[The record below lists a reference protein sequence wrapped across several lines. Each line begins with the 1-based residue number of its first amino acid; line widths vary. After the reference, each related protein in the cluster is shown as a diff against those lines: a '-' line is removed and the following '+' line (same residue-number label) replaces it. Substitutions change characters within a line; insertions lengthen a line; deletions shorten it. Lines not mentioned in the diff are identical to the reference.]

1 MNLKPMRKASIARP
15 TRKEFLKLG
24 LAGSV
29 ALALPFGSS
38 GCSSGDQTGTLLRS
52 SAPLPE
58 PFSVPLPVP
67 PVLEPMHTDAN
78 ADYYELTQKEVRAEI
93 LPGLDTTVWGYEGN
107 FPGPT
112 IEAQS
117 GRQVVVHQ
125 RNELPVPTVVHL
137 HGGVTPPESDG
148 YPTDLILPTDGSFDG
163 HEGHGGI
170 LMGGVDR
177 GTKEYVYPMDQ
188 PAATLWY
195 HDHRI
200 DFTGPQVY
208 KGLAGFHIVRDEV
221 EDDLPLPKGEKDVP
235 LMICDRAFDEDGSFL
250 YPSVDP
256 SLRDEPGVDDDFMEG
271 VLADTILVNGAP
283 WPFMEVS
290 NTMYRL
296 RVLNTSNARR
306 YELELDPPP
315 SDGDSFIQVGSDVG
329 LLGAPVSHER
339 IPIAPAE
346 RFDVVVDFSEYTV
359 GTEVTLKN
367 RIGEGST
374 AQLMRF
380 RVVRAER
387 DNSSVPDRLAEV
399 EPIDPDSATT
409 TRRFR
414 FHREDVNG
422 RHGWVINEEAFH
434 PELVSARPR
443 LGSTEIWEVR
453 GNTHHPIHLHLAHF
467 QVLSRSGWIGR
478 RSPRPQD
485 AGWKDTVDLL
495 PDEEVRLAVRF
506 DGYRGKYVFHCHNL
520 EHEDMMMMANFEVA

>member
-1 MNLKPMRKASIARP
+1 MRKASKARP

-24 LAGSV
+24 FAGGV
-29 ALALPFGSS
+29 ALALPLGVS
-38 GCSSGDQTGTLLRS
+38 GCSSGDQTETLLRS

-67 PVLEPMHTDAN
+67 PVLEPVRTDAN
-78 ADYYELTQKEVRAEI
+78 TDYYELTQREGRAEI
-93 LPGLDTTVWGYEGN
+93 LPGLDTTVWGYDGI

-112 IEAQS
+112 IEARS
-117 GRQVVVHQ
+117 GRRVVVYQ

-148 YPTDLILPTDGSFDG
+148 YPTDLILPADGSFDG

-170 LMGGVDR
+170 PMGRVDR
-177 GTKEYVYPMDQ
+177 GTKEYTYPNEQ
-188 PAATLWY
+188 RAATLWY
-195 HDHRI
+195 HDHRM

-221 EDDLPLPKGEKDVP
+221 EDHLPLPKGEKDVP

-256 SLRDEPGVDDDFMEG
+256 SLRDEPGVEDDFMEG

-296 RVLNTSNARR
+296 RVLNASNARR
-306 YELELDPPP
+306 YELELDPSP
-315 SDGDSFIQVGSDVG
+315 SDGNSFIQVGSDVG
-329 LLGAPVSHER
+329 LLGVPVSHER

-346 RFDVVVDFSEYTV
+346 RFDVVIDFSEYPV
-359 GTEVTLKN
+359 GTEVTLRS
-367 RIGEGST
+367 RIGEGS
-374 AQLMRF
+374 AAQLMQLMRF
-380 RVVRAER
+380 RAVRAER

-399 EPIDPDSATT
+399 EPIDPDGATE

-414 FHREDVNG
+414 FHRGDVHG
-422 RHGWVINEEAFH
+422 RHGWVVNEEPFR
-434 PELVSARPR
+434 PDFISARPR

-467 QVLSRSGWIGR
+467 QVLSRSGWIGQ
-478 RSPRPQD
+478 SPLDLRTR
-485 AGWKDTVDLL
+485 AGRTL
-495 PDEEVRLAVRF
+495 
-506 DGYRGKYVFHCHNL
+506 
-520 EHEDMMMMANFEVA
+520 

>member
-1 MNLKPMRKASIARP
+1 MRKASMAKP

-24 LAGSV
+24 LAGGV
-29 ALALPFGSS
+29 ALALPFGAS
-38 GCSSGDQTGTLLRS
+38 GCSSGDQTGALLRS

-67 PVLEPMHTDAN
+67 PVLEPVRTEAGT
-78 ADYYELTQKEVRAEI
+78 DYYELTQREGRAKI
-93 LPGLDTTVWGYEGN
+93 LPGLDTTVWGYDGS

-117 GRQVVVHQ
+117 GRRVVVLQ
-125 RNELPVPTVVHL
+125 RNELPAPTVVHL

-148 YPTDLILPTDGSFDG
+148 YPTDLILPADGSFDG
-163 HEGHGGI
+163 HEGHSGI
-170 LMGGVDR
+170 PMGRVDR
-177 GTKEYVYPMDQ
+177 GTKEYVYPIDQ

-195 HDHRI
+195 HDHRM

-208 KGLAGFHIVRDEV
+208 KGLAGFHIVHDEV

-235 LMICDRAFDEDGSFL
+235 VMICDRAFDEDGSFL
-250 YPSVDP
+250 YPSVDL
-256 SLRDEPGVDDDFMEG
+256 SLRDEPGVEDDFMEG

-290 NTMYRL
+290 NTMYRF
-296 RVLNTSNARR
+296 RILNASNARR
-306 YELELDPPP
+306 YELELDPPT
-315 SDGDSFIQVGSDVG
+315 SGGDSFIQVGSDVG
-329 LLGAPVSHER
+329 LLSVPVSHER

-346 RFDVVVDFSEYTV
+346 RFDVVIDFSEYAV

-387 DNSSVPDRLAEV
+387 DNSSVPDRLAAA
-399 EPIDPDSATT
+399 EPIDPNSGTE

-414 FHREDVNG
+414 FHRADVHG
-422 RHGWVINEEAFH
+422 RDGWVINEEPFH
-434 PELVSARPR
+434 PELVSARAR

-453 GNTHHPIHLHLAHF
+453 GNTHHPIHLHLARF
-467 QVLSRSGWIGR
+467 QVLSRSGWIGQ
-478 RSPRPQD
+478 SPPRPQD
-485 AGWKDTVDLL
+485 TGWKDTVDLL

-520 EHEDMMMMANFEVA
+520 EHEDMMMMANFEVV